1 MSALPL
7 HAYIPG
13 ETDRHPDGA
22 FDGIRASARQGMAAE
37 DLANCA
43 AFSTGLLYLEQGYY
57 WEAHEVLEPVW
68 LALPEATPERYA
80 VQALIQIANA
90 RLKLRMERPRA
101 ALRLCDMAEDLAARA
116 GDPAMGLPQYRLLD
130 WISAT
135 RQMANQ
141 STRSAL

>member
-22 FDGIRASARQGMAAE
+22 FDGIRASARPGMSAE
-37 DLANCA
+37 DLATCA
-43 AFSTGLLYLEQGYY
+43 AFSTGVLYLEQGYF

-68 LALPEATPERYA
+68 MALPEASAERYA

-90 RLKLRMERPRA
+90 RLKLRMDRPRA

-116 GDPAMGLPQYRLLD
+116 GDPAMGLPQARLLD

-135 RQMANQ
+135 RQMSNR
-141 STRSAL
+141 TPRSAL